1 MVASGKQGDSFL
13 CQWLGGQCM
22 FVSVRSLQNYFLKAR
37 NQWKLLCAVAREEA
51 TCLLLIHQ
59 GEDGEEESQL
69 SCA

>member
-37 NQWKLLCAVAREEA
+37 NQWKLLRAVAREEA
-51 TCLLLIHQ
+51 TLLLIHQ

>member
-1 MVASGKQGDSFL
+1 
-13 CQWLGGQCM
+13 M

-37 NQWKLLCAVAREEA
+37 NQCKLLRAVAREEA